1 MSEKEYELVILPDG
15 TIKFLYYDELKPLL
29 SAGED
34 ANVKRV
40 SHVDPEMTPD
50 GLKWFADLHPV
61 KGPKL
66 GPFDTRD
73 EAIAAEI
80 QWLSDHIFAG

>member
-50 GLKWFADLHPV
+50 GLKWF
-61 KGPKL
+61 GPSSRE
-66 GPFDTRD
+66 G
-73 EAIAAEI
+73 AETGAVR
-80 QWLSDHIFAG
+80 H